1 MVVIDGVNYLTV
13 DEVCRLLDVKPATIY
28 AYVSRGVL
36 RSYKQGIKRQRLY
49 RDDDRRPADGDA
61 SALTGDAS
69 TATGTRPAT
78 RAAHAGATARREQLD
93 RGTIGCTVNGCGEG
107 ALWAL
112 NG

>member
-49 RDDDRRPADGDA
+49 REDEIERLLVIRPPTTDDRQTETQAPSQEMQAPQPAPDPQPVQHTPERLPDA
-61 SALTGDAS
+61 SSWIAE
-69 TATGTRPAT
+69 R
-78 RAAHAGATARREQLD
+78 
-93 RGTIGCTVNGCGEG
+93 
-107 ALWAL
+107 
-112 NG
+112 